1 MRTGRGK
8 KMTRNLNDKINCIFC
23 LFFKAQLA
31 SNTFDC
37 KKAVVCILEEKPT
50 NKLVYIIPVS

>member
-1 MRTGRGK
+1 
-8 KMTRNLNDKINCIFC
+8 MTRNLNELIKLHFLLI
-23 LFFKAQLA
+23 FFKAQLA